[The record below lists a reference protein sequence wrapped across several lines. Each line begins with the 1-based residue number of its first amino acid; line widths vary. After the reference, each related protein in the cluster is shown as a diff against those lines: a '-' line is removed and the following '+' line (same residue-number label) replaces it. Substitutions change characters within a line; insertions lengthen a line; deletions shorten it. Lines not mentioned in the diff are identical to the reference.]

1 HASWAGDLY
10 VVLGDPLENGAFS
23 VRIYFNPLVRLIW
36 IGAVIMFAGGG
47 LSLSDRR
54 LRVGAPG
61 PAMRLSVAG
70 FKDNQG
76 ILRVQLYSDKPEEY
90 LEKGKKLKRIE
101 VPVPDD
107 ATATAQVCMAVP
119 APGEYAIIVMH
130 DRNGDGKASPFSD
143 GFGLPGGEKMK
154 LRKPKYEEGR
164 VTVGKEVVDIAIDLQ
179 YLTGNNTPRRAR

>member
-1 HASWAGDLY
+1 MTTEWDSRMRQRQAMAALMGLMAAGHVWAADMAVPGH
-10 VVLGDPLENGAFS
+10 LGDDGPAC
-23 VRIYFNPLVRLIW
+23 
-36 IGAVIMFAGGG
+36 AVA
-47 LSLSDRR
+47 
-54 LRVGAPG
+54 APG